1 MSEDS
6 EAVVSAKVARKNEQL
21 QADSKTMFGFWTY
34 LMTDCVLFASL
45 FATFAVLHSNTYGG
59 PSAHALFSLP
69 YALAET
75 LILLFSSFTCGL
87 AILSAQT
94 KSKRLVL
101 FWLFVTLL
109 LGAAFLVL
117 EIREFTDFVHKGD
130 SWRRSGFLSSYFTL
144 VATHGLHITVGLL
157 WIITMIVQVFKK
169 GLNRITVRQLTLMSL
184 FWHFLDLIWIFIFS
198 VVYLISGGLN
208 I

>member
-1 MSEDS
+1 MSEVETAVITKVTRQTEQH
-6 EAVVSAKVARKNEQL
+6 EADN
-21 QADSKTMFGFWTY
+21 KTLFGFWVY

-45 FATFAVLHSNTYGG
+45 FATFAVLHSNTFGG
-59 PSAHALFSLP
+59 PTAHSLFSLP

-75 LILLFSSFTCGL
+75 LILLVSSFTCGL
-87 AILSAQT
+87 MILSAQN
-94 KSKRLVL
+94 KAKRLVL
-101 FWLFVTLL
+101 IWLGITFI
-109 LGAAFLVL
+109 LGAAFLTL
-117 EIREFTDFVHKGD
+117 EIREFSDFVSRGD

-144 VATHGLHITVGLL
+144 VATHGLHITMGLL
-157 WIITMIVQVFKK
+157 WILTMGYQVLKR
-169 GLNRITVRQLTLMSL
+169 GLTRITIRQLTLMSL